1 MAMIHGGRAVAKAL
15 KAEGI
20 THIFTLCGGHVMSI
34 YDGCLDEGI
43 RTVDFRHEQSAA
55 HAADGWARA
64 TGKPGVAVVTAG
76 PGVTDAV
83 TAVAN
88 AWRAQVPMVLIGGQ
102 GPRALQD
109 MGSLQDMN
117 HVELMRP
124 ITKWATSIPEA
135 RRIPEY
141 LAMAFRKAMTG
152 VPGPV
157 FLEIPVDFLI
167 TPLNEQSF
175 VFPKGY
181 RTDAK
186 PAGSPRYVSEAA
198 KALAAASRP
207 VLLVGSQWFWSENRD
222 GLARFLEKV
231 PVPCYLNGM
240 ARGALPPSHPC
251 VFSKSRKAALKKAD
265 LIMIAGT
272 PLDFRLNYGR
282 DGTFNPQSKLVQI
295 DLDGNIIGHNRAV
308 DTGIVGDTG
317 WILEAI
323 TTECTAAG
331 KGHASDWISELRT
344 EENAATEKMKA
355 EMASEESP
363 PNPLRTC
370 AELARFVDENT
381 IVIGDGGDFVA
392 TAASVIPIQKP
403 GHWMDPGPLGT
414 LGVGPGYA
422 MAAKLAHPDKKVVI
436 VYGDGTFGL
445 HAMEFEAMA
454 RQGIKV
460 VGVIGNDAGW
470 SQILRGQRDLY
481 GKDRLIATKLDYTR
495 YDIVASGMGCH
506 GEWVETVAELAPALE
521 RAFSSPKP
529 AVVNVKIG
537 SSDFRKGALSI

>member
-1 MAMIHGGRAVAKAL
+1 MGMFHGGRAVAKAL
-15 KAEGI
+15 KAEGVS
-20 THIFTLCGGHVMSI
+20 HIFTLCGGHVMAI

-76 PGVTDAV
+76 PGVTDSV

-88 AWRAQVPMVLIGGQ
+88 AWRAQVPMLLIGGQ

-117 HVELMRP
+117 HVDLMRP
-124 ITKWATSIPEA
+124 ITKWATAVPEA

-141 LAMAFRKAMTG
+141 IAMAFRKAATG

-167 TPLNEQSF
+167 SPLSEQSC
-175 VFPKGY
+175 VFPVRY
-181 RTDAK
+181 RTEGK
-186 PAGSPRYVSEAA
+186 PAGSPALIRQAA
-198 KALAAASRP
+198 DQLARAERP
-207 VLLVGSQWFWSENRD
+207 VLLAGSQWFWSENRA
-222 GLARFLEKV
+222 GLSGFLRTY
-231 PVPCYLNGM
+231 PAPCYLNGM
-240 ARGALPPSHPC
+240 ARGALPPTHPC
-251 VFSKSRKAALKKAD
+251 VLSRSRKEALKRAD
-265 LIMIAGT
+265 VIVLVGT

-282 DGTFNPQSKLVQI
+282 AGTFNPAAHLIQI
-295 DLDGNIIGHNRAV
+295 DLDGSIIGQNRPV
-308 DTGIVGDTG
+308 ETGIVGDAG
-317 WILEAI
+317 WILDSLGTALADVSRPAI
-323 TTECTAAG
+323 DGWFAELQSAEQAAQA
-331 KGHASDWISELRT
+331 KMQAEIASD
-344 EENAATEKMKA
+344 AT
-355 EMASEESP
+355 P
-363 PNPLRTC
+363 PTPLRVC
-370 AELARFVDENT
+370 AELAKFVDRDT

-392 TAASVIPIQKP
+392 TAASVLPIQQP

-422 MAAKLAHPDKKVVI
+422 IAAKLAYPEKKVVI

-470 SQILRGQRDLY
+470 TQILRGQKDLY
-481 GKDRLIATKLDYTR
+481 GKDRLIATRLDYTR
-495 YDIVASGMGCH
+495 YDLVAIGLGCH
-506 GEWVETVAELAPALE
+506 GEWVETPGEIAPALE
-521 RAFSSPKP
+521 RAFAHPKP
-529 AVVNVKIG
+529 AVVNVRISG
-537 SSDFRKGALSI
+537 SDFRKGALSI